1 MAQFNSNLSGES
13 DQDDSTTATHLC
25 ILPQFILKNG
35 TIAPF
40 LTIVWDQ
47 TDSCENQY
55 RYASTIYLISCIDL
69 EFSSIIDVSV
79 VAPGHGKDLVD
90 GLNARDKNMLNLSM
104 ENILKPKLIRDDTQ
118 NASSRRFIKMNE
130 IKL

>member
-1 MAQFNSNLSGES
+1 M
-13 DQDDSTTATHLC
+13 
-25 ILPQFILKNG
+25 
-35 TIAPF
+35 
-40 LTIVWDQ
+40 WDH